1 MRLIRIRDTTFD
13 RVIKSHNF
21 NFLCWTIIR
30 GGTISVN
37 LFEAAEGRVNEMF
50 RAKLD
55 LCVSLMSEGC
65 DELPSRQ
72 RLIKPGKTYNNYY
85 SLQPT
90 PPTISLSS
98 HHSSKISCHQ
108 AETKYED
115 LKIFSRIRQY
125 LNLLFPI
132 RLEI

>member
-1 MRLIRIRDTTFD
+1 M
-13 RVIKSHNF
+13 
-21 NFLCWTIIR
+21 
-30 GGTISVN
+30 N

-55 LCVSLMSEGC
+55 LCVSLMSEDC

-72 RLIKPGKTYNNYY
+72 RLIRPGKTYNNYY

-98 HHSSKISCHQ
+98 HHNIKHQ

-115 LKIFSRIRQY
+115 LKIFSRRIR
-125 LNLLFPI
+125 
-132 RLEI
+132 